1 MGNVICV
8 FKLMPKSPEAFGALK
23 AKALG
28 LKPARLE
35 EEPIAFGLSALKLT
49 FVIEDAGGA
58 VEKLEKS
65 LEALGA
71 ESVENTMTTR
81 SL

>member
-1 MGNVICV
+1 MGNVICA
-8 FKLMPKSPEAFGALK
+8 FKLMPTGLDAFDALK
-23 AKALG
+23 ANALK
-28 LKPARLE
+28 LKPARVE
-35 EEPIAFGLSALKLT
+35 EEPIAFGLKALLLT

-65 LEALGA
+65 LESIGA